1 MAKTKAKNL
10 NKDVAL
16 STYTRLLTDFRNNS
30 EKYLDLAGVL
40 IVVISTDGKVV
51 FINQRG
57 CKILGFN
64 REEILGKNWFE
75 NFIPDSIKTET
86 LRIFNELITGEIAPA
101 EYFENP
107 VKIKDGNEKI
117 ILWHNTVLMDKNK
130 KIIGTISSGDD
141 ITELKSLQKGLKEK
155 VADLEKLNK
164 ILVDRETEVGRLR
177 SEIEKLK
184 GERWTEENEKQ

>member
-1 MAKTKAKNL
+1 M
-10 NKDVAL
+10 
-16 STYTRLLTDFRNNS
+16 
-30 EKYLDLAGVL
+30 
-40 IVVISTDGKVV
+40 
-51 FINQRG
+51 
-57 CKILGFN
+57 
-64 REEILGKNWFE
+64 
-75 NFIPDSIKTET
+75 
-86 LRIFNELITGEIAPA
+86 PA

-107 VKIKDGNEKI
+107 VKTKDGNEKI

-155 VADLEKLNK
+155 IEDLEKLNK